1 VNPLREAPP
10 QQPVLS
16 VEDLSVEI
24 PTSRGVVRAVRH
36 VSLAIQSGETFALVG
51 ESGSGKTMTCRAIL
65 RLVPAPGRIVGGA
78 VRYRGEDL
86 VKLPAAVMDKVRG
99 VGISMIF
106 QDPMTAL
113 HPMLTVEQQ
122 LCEAWGRGVPRS
134 EARSRAVE
142 LLRQVGLA
150 DAERRLRDYP
160 HQLSGGQR
168 QRVMIAIALTRGPDL
183 LIADEPTTAL
193 DVTIQAQILGLLKD
207 LQRRLGMALLLVT
220 HDLGVV
226 ADVADR
232 VAVMY
237 GGEIVESGPAVSLL
251 RAPRHPYTVG
261 LLSSM
266 PSISA
271 AKQPLQPIEGL
282 PPDLAALPPGCPFH
296 PRCRW
301 ALPACQVGEIP
312 FAEVGPDHL
321 SRCLRVGEPEIL
333 REGESHGLHLAR

>member
-1 VNPLREAPP
+1 M
-10 QQPVLS
+10 LS

-24 PTSRGVVRAVRH
+24 PTPRGVVQAVRH
-36 VSLAIQSGETFALVG
+36 VSLSVQPGQTFALVG

-65 RLVPAPGRIVGGA
+65 RLIPAPGHVAGGA
-78 VRYRGEDL
+78 VHYRGDDL
-86 VKLPAAVMDKVRG
+86 VTLPARLMDKVRSA
-99 VGISMIF
+99 GISMIF

-122 LCEAWGRGVPRS
+122 MCEAWGRTVPRRQ
-134 EARSRAVE
+134 ARSRALG

-168 QRVMIAIALTRGPDL
+168 QRVMIATALARGPDL

-193 DVTIQAQILGLLKD
+193 DVTIQAQILRLLKD

-226 ADVADR
+226 ADVADH

-237 GGEIVESGPAVSLL
+237 AGEIVESGPAARLL
-251 RAPRHPYTVG
+251 RAPAHPYTIG
-261 LLSSM
+261 LLGSM
-266 PSISA
+266 PPADGARYALS
-271 AKQPLQPIEGL
+271 PIDGM

-301 ALPACQVGEIP
+301 AQPDCRTGVVPVAD
-312 FAEVGPDHL
+312 VGPDHR
-321 SRCLRVGEPEIL
+321 SRCLRADDPDI
-333 REGESHGLHLAR
+333 RTEGEAHGLRPGH